1 MVTFPDILLLS
12 SPKLIHLYMVLL
24 LHLLEIIFPGARIL
38 QYWQQFM
45 TFSLLEQFAER
56 KIGSRVF
63 LQDTLLQNIRVFISL
78 ERFSFCLF
86 LFCNLMEIDWSDF
99 MSYANKVVLS
109 SAANLREEEFSF
121 CISSHKS
128 KQHWWVL
135 NGRNSCMLQ
144 RRWFL
149 LFAFVICKLFFQYV
163 T

>member
-1 MVTFPDILLLS
+1 MLMVTFPDILLLS

-63 LQDTLLQNIRVFISL
+63 LQDTLLQNIRVFISSIGA
-78 ERFSFCLF
+78 FSFCLF
-86 LFCNLMEIDWSDF
+86 LFCDLMEINWSDF
-99 MSYANKVVLS
+99 LSYANKVVLS
-109 SAANLREEEFSF
+109 SEKTCVKKNFHFTFQSQIKAALMSPQWP
-121 CISSHKS
+121 
-128 KQHWWVL
+128 KQL
-135 NGRNSCMLQ
+135 Y
-144 RRWFL
+144 
-149 LFAFVICKLFFQYV
+149 AA

>member
-1 MVTFPDILLLS
+1 MLIVTFPDILLLS

-38 QYWQQFM
+38 QYRQQFM

-86 LFCNLMEIDWSDF
+86 LFSNLMEIDWSDF

-128 KQHWWVL
+128 KQH
-135 NGRNSCMLQ
+135 
-144 RRWFL
+144 
-149 LFAFVICKLFFQYV
+149 
-163 T
+163 

>member
-1 MVTFPDILLLS
+1 MLMVTFPDILLLS

-86 LFCNLMEIDWSDF
+86 LFCNLMEIDG
-99 MSYANKVVLS
+99 AIL
-109 SAANLREEEFSF
+109 
-121 CISSHKS
+121 
-128 KQHWWVL
+128 WVMRTKL
-135 NGRNSCMLQ
+135 CFPAQQTCVKKN
-144 RRWFL
+144 FH
-149 LFAFVICKLFFQYV
+149 FAFPVTNQSSTDESSMAETAVCCNVDDFFYLHL
-163 T
+163 